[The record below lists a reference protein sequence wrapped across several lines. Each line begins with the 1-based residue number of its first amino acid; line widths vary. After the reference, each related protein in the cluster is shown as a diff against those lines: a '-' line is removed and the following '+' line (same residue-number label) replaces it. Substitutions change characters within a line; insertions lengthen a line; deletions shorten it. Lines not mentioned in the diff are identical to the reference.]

1 MNNIKDKSLWEAALV
16 RALRTFCQTLAG
28 LITVGA
34 ALNEINWLHIL
45 SVAAVATILSLLTSI
60 AAGLPE
66 TAQDGSIVL
75 DPETQQ
81 CKLEITN
88 QKKFANNE
96 PMRFTVDPVAFT
108 ELDVTTKKGE
118 E

>member
-1 MNNIKDKSLWEAALV
+1 MKHLTKELIEAALI
-16 RALRTFCQTLAG
+16 RAVRTFCQTLAG

-34 ALNEINWLHIL
+34 AMDEVNWKHII
-45 SVAAVATILSLLTSI
+45 SVALVATILSFLTSI

-66 TAQDGSIVL
+66 TASDGVIAL

-96 PMRFTVDPVAFT
+96 PMRFTVDPEAFT
-108 ELDVTTKKGE
+108 ELDVTNTKKE
-118 E
+118 L

>member
-1 MNNIKDKSLWEAALV
+1 MQHFTKDLLVAALI
-16 RALRTFCQTLAG
+16 RAIRTFCQTLAG

-34 ALNEINWLHIL
+34 AMDEVNWIHII
-45 SVAAVATILSLLTSI
+45 SVALVATILSFLTSI

-66 TAQDGSIVL
+66 TADDGSIVL

-96 PMRFTVDPVAFT
+96 PMRFKVDPEAFT
-108 ELDVTTKKGE
+108 ELDVTQAKKE
-118 E
+118 

>member
-1 MNNIKDKSLWEAALV
+1 MERHLTKDLLTAALI
-16 RALRTFCQTLAG
+16 RAIRTFCQTLAG

-34 ALNEINWLHIL
+34 AMDEVNWIHII
-45 SVAAVATILSLLTSI
+45 SVALVATILSFLTSI

-66 TAQDGSIVL
+66 TANDGSIVL

-96 PMRFTVDPVAFT
+96 PMRFTVDPEAFT
-108 ELDVTTKKGE
+108 ELDVTQAKKE
-118 E
+118 

>member
-1 MNNIKDKSLWEAALV
+1 MQHFTKDLLVAALI
-16 RALRTFCQTLAG
+16 RAIRTFCQTLAG

-34 ALNEINWLHIL
+34 AMDEVNWIHII
-45 SVAAVATILSLLTSI
+45 SVALVATILSFLTSI

-66 TAQDGSIVL
+66 TADDGSIVL

-96 PMRFTVDPVAFT
+96 PMRFKVDPEAFT
-108 ELDVTTKKGE
+108 ELDVTQTKKE
-118 E
+118 